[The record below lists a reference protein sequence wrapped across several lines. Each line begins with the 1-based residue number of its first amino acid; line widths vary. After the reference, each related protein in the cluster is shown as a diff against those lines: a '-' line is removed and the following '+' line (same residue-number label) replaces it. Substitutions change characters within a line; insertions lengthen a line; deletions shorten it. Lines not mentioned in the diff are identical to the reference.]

1 MVELRS
7 LKTLIIIKKRAVHVA
22 KTLQNLVQCF
32 WGGGGGGFRIK
43 TNQKLK
49 TVLSTF

>member
-32 WGGGGGGFRIK
+32 WGRVPNL
-43 TNQKLK
+43 NQSEGKNSAFYILIG
-49 TVLSTF
+49 